1 MQMKAEVHQLPIGG
15 KWTLEDL
22 YVFPRLFEQCYF
34 IYLALDPDSQEFD
47 DDRVLHAYEAFPW
60 QGGYSAV
67 DFYNQLKWAVPRRR
81 RPSITR
87 IRYSS
92 PGFIELGTL
101 SVVVA
106 LNIEKVIR
114 NICNSAKIISGT
126 YTAVYRDMQKR
137 KLLRI
142 KTEKEIRKLSLAEI
156 GVIEAHAEDIAD
168 ILDVNLDVL
177 NERTGSPYKSLKIL
191 LSLFRRVRSL
201 AAFQREGKLRLK

>member
-1 MQMKAEVHQLPIGG
+1 MRTEFYQIPIGG
-15 KWTLEDL
+15 EWTLEAL
-22 YVFPRLFEQCYF
+22 YIFPRAYEQCYF
-34 IYLALDPDSQEFD
+34 LYLALTPDTPEFE
-47 DDRVLHAYEAFPW
+47 DDRVLYAYEAFPW

-81 RPSITR
+81 RPRITR

-92 PGFIELGTL
+92 PGLIELGTL

-106 LNIEKVIR
+106 LNIEKVVR
-114 NICNSAKIISGT
+114 NICNSAKIVSGT

-142 KTEKEIRKLSLAEI
+142 KTEKEIRKLSPAEI
-156 GVIEAHAEDIAD
+156 RIIEAHAEDIAD
-168 ILDVNLDVL
+168 ILDVNLGVL
-177 NERTGSPYKSLKIL
+177 NERTGSPYKSVKIL

-201 AAFQREGKLRLK
+201 AWFQKDAKLRLK